1 MGTNTIFLA
10 LVQADKV
17 SPSRAGDFGIN
28 LDWHID
34 AFNDTYTH
42 MKTTIEISD
51 ALLEAARKVSRRE
64 KTTVR
69 SLVEEGL
76 RRVIAER
83 EGSRKFRLRK
93 ATFKGNGLQPQVA
106 GASWDR
112 IRDLIYEGRGA

>member
-1 MGTNTIFLA
+1 
-10 LVQADKV
+10 
-17 SPSRAGDFGIN
+17 
-28 LDWHID
+28 
-34 AFNDTYTH
+34 

-76 RRVIAER
+76 RKVIAER
-83 EGSRKFRLRK
+83 EGSRTFKLRK

-112 IRDLIYEGRGA
+112 IRGLIYEGRGT

>member
-1 MGTNTIFLA
+1 
-10 LVQADKV
+10 
-17 SPSRAGDFGIN
+17 
-28 LDWHID
+28 
-34 AFNDTYTH
+34 

-51 ALLEAARKVSRRE
+51 TLLEAARQVSRRE

-76 RRVIAER
+76 RKVIAER
-83 EGSRKFRLRK
+83 EGSRTFKLRK

>member
-1 MGTNTIFLA
+1 
-10 LVQADKV
+10 
-17 SPSRAGDFGIN
+17 
-28 LDWHID
+28 
-34 AFNDTYTH
+34 

-51 ALLEAARKVSRRE
+51 TLLEAARQVSRRE

-76 RRVIAER
+76 RKVIAER
-83 EGSRKFRLRK
+83 EGSRTFKLRK
-93 ATFKGNGLQPQVA
+93 ATFKGSGLQPQVA